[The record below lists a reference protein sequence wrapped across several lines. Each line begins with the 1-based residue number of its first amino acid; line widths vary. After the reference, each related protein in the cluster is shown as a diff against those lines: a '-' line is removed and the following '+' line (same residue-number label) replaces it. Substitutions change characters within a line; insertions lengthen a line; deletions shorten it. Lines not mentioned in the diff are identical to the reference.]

1 LKLYPFINYFV
12 KQGSIFL
19 KRYLVLQDTK
29 RSHTMSIRSQLLK
42 GLLDGCVLSVISK
55 EPVYGYEL
63 SKKLQAAGLKDVSEG
78 TIYPVLLRLQKNR
91 LITGQMKPSESG
103 PNRKYYTLTEEGLDA
118 LEMISKEWE
127 QISFGVNSLLKG
139 RNIDA

>member
-1 LKLYPFINYFV
+1 
-12 KQGSIFL
+12 
-19 KRYLVLQDTK
+19 
-29 RSHTMSIRSQLLK
+29 MSIRSQLLK

-127 QISFGVNSLLKG
+127 QYRCLKQNS
-139 RNIDA
+139 